1 MKKYISV
8 LDVEPK
14 EILGRL
20 FGVLGSFPD
29 TGSVYRPKR
38 VGRRT
43 DRYKR
48 YFGARPAPFSDM
60 GFISLTFQ
68 GRWSATPPEKE
79 FRYENTV
86 FQRKS
91 K

>member
-1 MKKYISV
+1 MSEYISV
-8 LDVEPK
+8 LDVTRTEVIGK
-14 EILGRL
+14 LFLVGR
-20 FGVLGSFPD
+20 FSSEGV
-29 TGSVYRPKR
+29 YKPKR

-48 YFGARPAPFSDM
+48 YFGARTPPGS
-60 GFISLTFQ
+60 GYHFIAFLLQ